1 MKTRQLFLFMIGGLV
16 LPSVALSAKTAAP
29 RKAPESDLAP
39 KEARKVTV
47 DVAAAL
53 ARVETP
59 AALPDELPQP
69 FNPQGFNRVV
79 REVPRTSDAGPA
91 VQAKL
96 AAGDREILNAIAQRV
111 TPSGTFNLGG
121 SRFLQFSKKRLKVGD
136 HLTVTHEG
144 QDYNLELTA
153 IDATNFTL
161 RLNREEITRPI
172 KPGKNP

>member
-1 MKTRQLFLFMIGGLV
+1 MKTRRQIFLIAIGL
-16 LPSVALSAKTAAP
+16 ALAGSLTAKTAAP
-29 RKAPESDLAP
+29 RKAPESDLAS
-39 KEARKVTV
+39 KDVRHATVESAARLAKV
-47 DVAAAL
+47 
-53 ARVETP
+53 EMP
-59 AALPDELPQP
+59 APLPDDLPQP
-69 FNPQGFNRVV
+69 FNPEGFNRVA
-79 REVPRTSDAGPA
+79 REVPRQTDAGPA

-96 AAGDREILNAIAQRV
+96 AAGDREILGAIAQRV
-111 TPSGTFNLGG
+111 TPTGTFNLGG
-121 SRFLQFSKKRLKVGD
+121 ARFLQFSKKRLKVGD